1 MAIDLAGR
9 HFLKELDFTAEE
21 FRGLIDLAAELKAAK
36 KSGTEVQRLRGRNI
50 ALIFEKTSTRTRCAF
65 EVAAADQGASTTYLD
80 PSGSQMGHKESV
92 KDTAR
97 VLGRM
102 FDGIEY
108 RGDSQAAVEEL
119 AARGGVP
126 VFNGLT
132 DDWHPTQMLADVLTM
147 TEHCEKPLD
156 RIAFAYLGDARFNMG
171 NSYLVTGALL
181 GMDVR
186 IVAPKSY
193 WPDDKVVGEARRLA
207 GASGATVTLTEDVA
221 EGVRGADFVATDVW
235 VSMGEPKEVW
245 AERIEALAPYA
256 VTMDVLRATGN
267 ADVKFL
273 HCLPAFHD
281 LGTAVGREV
290 AAAHGLTELEVT
302 DEVFESAHSV
312 VFDEAENRMHTIKA
326 VLVATLAGPAA
337 GAAAPAEGN

>member
-1 MAIDLAGR
+1 MAIDLTGR

-21 FRGLIDLAAELKAAK
+21 FRGLIALSAELKAAK
-36 KSGTEVQRLRGRNI
+36 KAGGEVQRLRGRNI

-108 RGDSQAAVEEL
+108 RGDSQQAVEDL
-119 AARGGVP
+119 AAYGGVP

-147 TEHCEKPLD
+147 TEHSAKPLEE
-156 RIAFAYLGDARFNMG
+156 ITFAYLGDARFNMG
-171 NSYLVTGALL
+171 NSYLITGALL

-186 IVAPKSY
+186 IVAPAAY
-193 WPDDKVVGEARRLA
+193 WPVPEIVDRANKLA
-207 GASGATVTLTEDVA
+207 ESSGARITLTEDVA
-221 EGVRGADFVATDVW
+221 EGVLGADFVVTDVW

-245 AERIEALAPYA
+245 DERIAALSPYA

-267 ADVKFL
+267 DDVKFM
-273 HCLPAFHD
+273 HCLPAYHD
-281 LGTAVGREV
+281 LGTKVAREIHER
-290 AAAHGLTELEVT
+290 HGLSELEVT
-302 DEVFESAHSV
+302 DEVFESSHSV

-326 VLVATLAGPAA
+326 VLVATLAG
-337 GAAAPAEGN
+337 GAHTA

>member
-1 MAIDLAGR
+1 MATDLTGR

-21 FRGLIDLAAELKAAK
+21 FRHLVELAAELKAAK
-36 KSGTEVQRLRGRNI
+36 RAGTEVRRLRGRNI
-50 ALIFEKTSTRTRCAF
+50 ALVFEKTSTRTRCAF

-80 PSGSQMGHKESV
+80 PSGSQIGHKESV

-102 FDGIEY
+102 FDAIEY
-108 RGDSQAAVEEL
+108 RGHGQEVVEEL
-119 AARGGVP
+119 AAHAGVP

-132 DDWHPTQMLADVLTM
+132 DEWHPTQMLADVLTM
-147 TEHCEKPLD
+147 TEHSDEPLESL
-156 RIAFAYLGDARFNMG
+156 AFAYLGDARSNMG

-186 IVAPKSY
+186 IVAPEQL
-193 WPDDKVVGEARRLA
+193 WPAEEIVTRARELA
-207 GASGATVTLTEDVA
+207 ATSGGRVTLTEDVA
-221 EGVRGADFVATDVW
+221 EGVRGAGFVATDVW

-245 AERIEALAPYA
+245 DERIEVLRPYA
-256 VTMDVLRATGN
+256 VTMDVLRATGRP
-267 ADVKFL
+267 DVKFL

-281 LGTAVGREV
+281 LGTQVGREIYER
-290 AAAHGLTELEVT
+290 HGLTSLEVT
-302 DEVFESAHSV
+302 DEVFESEHSV

-337 GAAAPAEGN
+337 PGA

>member
-1 MAIDLAGR
+1 MAIHLEGR

-36 KSGTEVQRLRGRNI
+36 RAGTEVQRLRGKNI
-50 ALIFEKTSTRTRCAF
+50 ALIFEKSSTRTRCSF
-65 EVAAADQGASTTYLD
+65 EVAAADQGASTTYID
-80 PSGSQMGHKESV
+80 PAGSHIGSKESA

-102 FDGIEY
+102 FDAIEF
-108 RGDSQAAVEEL
+108 RGDGQATVEEL
-119 AARGGVP
+119 AAYAGVP
-126 VFNGLT
+126 VYNGLT

-147 TEHCEKPLD
+147 TEHSDKPLEQ
-156 RIAFAYLGDARFNMG
+156 ISFAYLGDARFNMG
-171 NSYLVTGALL
+171 NSYLITGALL

-186 IVAPKSY
+186 IVAPRSY
-193 WPDDKVVGEARRLA
+193 WPAEEIVTRARA
-207 GASGATVTLTEDVA
+207 AAETSGARITLTEDIA
-221 EGVRGADFVATDVW
+221 EGVHGADFVATDVW
-235 VSMGEPKEVW
+235 VSMGEPKEIW
-245 AERIEALAPYA
+245 DERIKVLGPYA

-281 LGTAVGREV
+281 LGTKVAREIHES
-290 AAAHGLTELEVT
+290 HGLTELEVT
-302 DEVFESAHSV
+302 DEVFESEHSV

-326 VLVATLAGPAA
+326 VMVATLAAA
-337 GAAAPAEGN
+337 G

>member
-1 MAIDLAGR
+1 MAIDLTGR
-9 HFLKELDFTAEE
+9 HFLKELDFTSEE
-21 FRGLIDLAAELKAAK
+21 FLGLVSLAAELKAAK
-36 KSGTEVQRLRGRNI
+36 KAGAEVQRLRGKNI

-108 RGDSQAAVEEL
+108 RGDSQQAVEEL
-119 AARGGVP
+119 AEYGGVP

-147 TEHCEKPLD
+147 TEHGTGDLAGT
-156 RIAFAYLGDARFNMG
+156 AFAYLGDARFNMG
-171 NSYLVTGALL
+171 NSYLITGALL
-181 GMDVR
+181 GLDVR
-186 IVAPKSY
+186 IVAPEAY
-193 WPDDKVVGEARRLA
+193 WPGEAVVARAKELA
-207 GASGATVTLTEDVA
+207 AASGATITLTADVA

-245 AERIEALAPYA
+245 AERIAALAPYA
-256 VTMDVLRATGN
+256 VTMDVLRATGRP
-267 ADVKFL
+267 DVKFL

-281 LGTAVGREV
+281 LGTQVGREV
-290 AAAHGLTELEVT
+290 HARYGLSELEVT
-302 DEVFESAHSV
+302 DEVFESSHSV
-312 VFDEAENRMHTIKA
+312 VFDQAENRMHTIKA
-326 VLVATLAGPAA
+326 VLVATLAGA
-337 GAAAPAEGN
+337 